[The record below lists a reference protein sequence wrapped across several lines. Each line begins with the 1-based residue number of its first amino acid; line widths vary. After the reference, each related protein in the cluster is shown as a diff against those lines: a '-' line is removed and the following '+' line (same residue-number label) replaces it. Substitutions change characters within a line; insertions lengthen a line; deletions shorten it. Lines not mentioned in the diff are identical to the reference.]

1 MRSESAR
8 MSSTAEARFRI
19 DAPNSTPR
27 AIKVIALDRPSEIAL
42 KRIAQLPWN
51 KADFLTASALA
62 GAAHSEGALSVEH
75 WLSDL
80 VGRTKALI
88 QEIDAADIVI
98 MVATAGENTAGAS
111 VIAETC
117 RLRGIMTT
125 VLIRGSASASD
136 DATARTLAPLRRDAL
151 MVVMASADD
160 YIVDMLTALRA

>member
-8 MSSTAEARFRI
+8 MSSAAEARFRI

-27 AIKVIALDRPSEIAL
+27 AIKVIALDRPSEAAL

-62 GAAHSEGALSVEH
+62 GTSQSETALSVEN
-75 WLSDL
+75 WLNDL
-80 VGRTKALI
+80 VGRTKILI
-88 QEIDAADIVI
+88 KEIDAADLVI
-98 MVATAGENTAGAS
+98 MVATAGESAAAAS

-117 RLRGIMTT
+117 RLRRIMTT
-125 VLIRGSASASD
+125 VLVRGSASASD
-136 DATARTLAPLRRDAL
+136 DATARTLAPLRPDAL

-160 YIVDMLTALRA
+160 YIVDMLTAVRA